1 MPSRLQNLAQGRRRL
16 RSGEALFSCGDP
28 LCSLYSVCGG
38 SFKTSTVDGE
48 GREQV
53 TGFFMAG
60 DLLGLDGIGSG
71 SYSVT
76 ALALEESLVC
86 VTPYALIERLAREM
100 PDLQRELQVALSG
113 EIVSKHA
120 MMLLLG
126 SMRAEERLAAFL
138 LNLSSRLARRG
149 YSPSD
154 FYLRMTREDIG
165 SYLGLALET
174 VSRLFSKLEAQGIV
188 EIRRRR
194 VLLLDLARLHA
205 LGRTA

>member
-38 SFKTSTVDGE
+38 SFKTNTVDGE
-48 GREQV
+48 GRAQV

-76 ALALEESLVC
+76 AMALEESLVC
-86 VTPYALIERLAREM
+86 VTPYALVERLAREM
-100 PDLQRELQVALSG
+100 PEVQRELQAALSG
-113 EIVSKHA
+113 EIVREHA

-126 SMRAEERLAAFL
+126 SMRAEQRLAAFL
-138 LNLSSRLARRG
+138 LNLSSRFARRG

-174 VSRLFSKLEAQGIV
+174 VSRLFSKLQAQGIV
-188 EIRRRR
+188 EIRQRH